1 MQNIQIRRGSL
12 SVAFV
17 CMIFGF
23 MLALQFRST
32 QDIQSALPQQQ
43 RTEELTVRLD
53 KLQQE
58 NEHLRTQVANFTE
71 GSGDDHTKALNDN
84 LRLVSGQTAVKG
96 PGIIVVLDDSTK
108 TAKKDD
114 PNLYLIHDEDI
125 LKVINEL
132 KAAGAEAISINGQR
146 LVANSEIRCAGPTLS
161 VNNVRTAPPFEIR
174 AIGSTKDL
182 VAAINMRGGV
192 ADTLKVW
199 GIRLD
204 VQEVPEVQ
212 IPAYQSS
219 SQFKYAVATD
229 GQGGE

>member
-1 MQNIQIRRGSL
+1 MQNIQIRRGSM

-43 RTEELTVRLD
+43 RIEELTVRLD

-58 NEHLRTQVANFTE
+58 NEHLRNQVVNFTE

-132 KAAGAEAISINGQR
+132 RAAGAEAISINGQR

-204 VQEVPEVQ
+204 VQETTDVQ

-219 SQFKYAVATD
+219 SQFKYAVAAD